1 MILKKNT
8 NLIFLVSQKMKQFLN
23 ELDNVAISYLFDYS
37 RNKELIKKT
46 LLQNGVD
53 YNLINNVINK
63 CNTESEEQI
72 PLIPDNYK
80 EMLQEIKRIK
90 QIML

>member
-1 MILKKNT
+1 M
-8 NLIFLVSQKMKQFLN
+8 
-23 ELDNVAISYLFDYS
+23 D
-37 RNKELIKKT
+37 KELIKKL

-53 YNLINNVINK
+53 YNLINKSIKDNGID
-63 CNTESEEQI
+63 I